1 MKGVTKY
8 QRPSIFQLFDDAFF
22 NDNWGA
28 APVLST
34 PSVNIKE
41 GPESFVIEMA
51 APGLTRE
58 DFNIEI
64 ENDQLI
70 VSASKE
76 SSSEETR
83 EKYSRREFNYA
94 SFTKKYHLDDTIDA
108 DKISASYDN
117 GVLHLT
123 LPKKEEVKTE
133 VRKIEIG

>member
-1 MKGVTKY
+1 M
-8 QRPSIFQLFDDAFF
+8 FQLFDDAFF
-22 NDNWGA
+22 NDNWSN
-28 APVLST
+28 APMLST

-51 APGLTRE
+51 APGLSRE

-70 VSASKE
+70 VSASRE
-76 SSSEETR
+76 SSSEETK

-108 DKISASYDN
+108 EKISASYDS

-123 LPKKEEVKTE
+123 LPKKDEVKTE